1 MTAGMPPE
9 PASSQIDSQAMG
21 PTTSPASPAA
31 YTLGW
36 GEPSTKAIGP
46 APGYVYVGFWRRFGA
61 GLIDAVV
68 FWIVWIVLSFIV
80 LIPAM
85 TQINPATFAVDPAT
99 GRPVASPAELNAAFA
114 SFFGLAILLD
124 GAIVVLFAAYSIV
137 LWSFAGGTIGQRALG
152 MQVRRE
158 ADGRRISLGRAAL
171 RYIGYLVAWVP
182 LALGIFWIGLDPRKQ
197 GWHDKIAGT
206 FVIRRA

>member
-1 MTAGMPPE
+1 MSSLTPPE
-9 PASSQIDSQAMG
+9 AATSGPDPETVG
-21 PTTSPASPAA
+21 PTAA
-31 YTLGW
+31 PPYALGW
-36 GEPSTKAIGP
+36 GEPSAQVTGP

-61 GLIDAVV
+61 GLIDGVV

-85 TQINPATFAVDPAT
+85 AQIDPATFAIDPTT
-99 GRPVASPAELNAAFA
+99 GRPVASAAEFNAAFA

-124 GAIVVLFAAYSIV
+124 LAIVVLFAAYSIV

-158 ADGRRISLGRAAL
+158 ADGRRISLARAAL
-171 RYIGYLVAWVP
+171 RYLGYLIAWIP
-182 LALGIFWIGLDPRKQ
+182 LALGIVWIGLDARKQ

-206 FVIRRA
+206 FVIRRV